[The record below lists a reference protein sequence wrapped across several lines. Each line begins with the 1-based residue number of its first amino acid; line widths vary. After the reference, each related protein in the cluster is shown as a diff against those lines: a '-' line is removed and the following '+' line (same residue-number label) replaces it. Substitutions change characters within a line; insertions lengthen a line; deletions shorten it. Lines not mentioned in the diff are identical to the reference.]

1 MIKEEDDDLSEDDR
15 QRRYEEPRTI
25 EENESLLSSAME
37 SHYDP
42 HAMRSGLGSHY
53 YKHQNHHDQPVFSP
67 KSIHP
72 ESFI

>member
-42 HAMRSGLGSHY
+42 HALRSGLGSHY
-53 YKHQNHHDQPVFSP
+53 YKN
-67 KSIHP
+67 
-72 ESFI
+72 